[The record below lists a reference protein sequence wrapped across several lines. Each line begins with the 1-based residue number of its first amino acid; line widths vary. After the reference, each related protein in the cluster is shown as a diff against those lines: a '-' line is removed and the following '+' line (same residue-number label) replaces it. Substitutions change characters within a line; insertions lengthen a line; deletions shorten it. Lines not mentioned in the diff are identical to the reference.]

1 MCVYVCVGGG
11 GERGCM
17 GGRVRESGLYVMSYL
32 IRSYTAEMF
41 DVYALSLTG
50 RVSYKDAGH

>member
-1 MCVYVCVGGG
+1 
-11 GERGCM
+11 M

-41 DVYALSLTG
+41 DVYALSLTR